1 MASMVGDVVT
11 AAGWAALRE
20 AGDGRVDGPAAAIR
34 RSRMRQSGRA
44 SIARDIHTG
53 RGVCE
58 ASRLSWGFAMYRRWL
73 GHRLAA
79 ECAQQ
84 DWGCEGAGEEPQVL

>member
-53 RGVCE
+53 CGVCVRQTGSPGGLRCI
-58 ASRLSWGFAMYRRWL
+58 AAGWGT
-73 GHRLAA
+73 G
-79 ECAQQ
+79 
-84 DWGCEGAGEEPQVL
+84 

>member
-53 RGVCE
+53 CGVCE

-84 DWGCEGAGEEPQVL
+84 DWGCEGAGKGPQVL